1 MYKKFLSV
9 SLLFSAF
16 ALSGC
21 FPFDS
26 EVQRW
31 HLAQQGSTSLSLSRD
46 GRFALI
52 STNIQGIAL
61 WDLQQNKKLAD
72 FGSQDQYHNSV
83 ITSYI
88 SDNNRYAITATT
100 QNFAVWD
107 LGWSQSHGLWSI
119 DYATIK
125 DVAIANNGT
134 DVLLA
139 LSNGK
144 ALFINLTSGRRLEF
158 LAHRDK
164 VNSVA
169 LAANGRYA
177 LSGGNDHHAY
187 LWDTRSGQIIYSFKH
202 SSRVN
207 QVALQRDGKFAFSAT
222 DNNDN
227 NDNIIWDLTS
237 GKKITQLAMKVRYQT
252 LSSARFSDDGQFLV
266 TGSPSRRVELWR
278 TDNGENIKDWRAEVQ
293 PGARPT
299 TAVVYDVAISPT
311 GNVVAGSS
319 AGYAQAWSTD

>member
-1 MYKKFLSV
+1 MYKNFLPL
-9 SLLFSAF
+9 SLLFSTF

-21 FPFDS
+21 FFFNS
-26 EVQRW
+26 EIQRY
-31 HLAQQGSTSLSLSRD
+31 HLAQQGTTSLSLSRD
-46 GRFALI
+46 GRFALVSPNTQSI
-52 STNIQGIAL
+52 VL
-61 WDLQQNKKLAD
+61 WDLQQNKMLAD

-88 SDNNRYAITATT
+88 SDNSRYAITATS

-119 DYATIK
+119 DDAIIQ
-125 DVAIANNGT
+125 DVTIANNGT

-139 LSNGK
+139 LNNGK

-169 LAANGRYA
+169 LSANGRYA
-177 LSGGNDHHAY
+177 LSGGNDHYAY

-207 QVALQRDGKFAFSAT
+207 QVALQRDGKFAFSAAG
-222 DNNDN
+222 N
-227 NDNIIWDLTS
+227 NDNIIWDLTT
-237 GKKITQLAMKVRYQT
+237 GKKVTQLAIKSRHHT
-252 LSSARFSDDGQFLV
+252 LASARFSDDGQLLV
-266 TGSPSRRVELWR
+266 TGTLSRQVELWQ
-278 TDNGENIKDWRAEVQ
+278 TDNGEKIGYWRAEILS
-293 PGARPT
+293 GTRPA

-319 AGYAQAWSTD
+319 AGYAQTWSTD

>member
-9 SLLFSAF
+9 SLFFSTF

-21 FPFDS
+21 FFFDS
-26 EVQRW
+26 EIQRW
-31 HLAQQGSTSLSLSRD
+31 HLAQQGSTSFSLSRD
-46 GRFALI
+46 GRFALV
-52 STNIQGIAL
+52 STKLQGIAL

-83 ITSYI
+83 ITSQI

-107 LGWSQSHGLWSI
+107 LGWSQAHGLWSI
-119 DYATIK
+119 DDAAIQ

-134 DVLLA
+134 EVLLA
-139 LSNGK
+139 LTNGK
-144 ALFINLTSGRRLEF
+144 ALFIDLTDGRRLEF

-169 LAANGRYA
+169 LSGNGRYA
-177 LSGGNDHHAY
+177 LSGGNDHQAY
-187 LWDTRSGQIIYSFKH
+187 LWDTHSGQIIYSFKH
-202 SSRVN
+202 SSRVS
-207 QVALQRDGKFAFSAT
+207 QVALQRDGKLAFSTTA
-222 DNNDN
+222 NNDS
-227 NDNIIWDLTS
+227 IIWDLTT
-237 GKKITQLAMKVRYQT
+237 GKKITQLATKLRYQT
-252 LSSARFSDDGQFLV
+252 LSSVRFSDNGQLLV
-266 TGSPSRRVELWR
+266 TGTPSRRVELWR
-278 TDNGENIKDWRAEVQ
+278 TDNGKNIGSWRAEVQ
-293 PGARPT
+293 PGARPA

-319 AGYAQAWSTD
+319 AGYAQTWSTD